1 MDEIEQHGV
10 KSIERRAKREEQRGK
25 SIERRAKSEE
35 HRAESCEKAI
45 ISISDNGYL
54 EKSIEDIDATFSNC

>member
-1 MDEIEQHGV
+1 MSYKLWT
-10 KSIERRAKREEQRGK
+10 KSN
-25 SIERRAKSEE
+25 SMERRAKSEE

-54 EKSIEDIDATFSNC
+54 EKIIEDIGATFSNC